1 MNIRAKKPLELVAT
15 ALAAALF
22 AGSVAHIAARAL
34 GISIGAAQL
43 YLAAACASV
52 PVAACYLHKWAGL
65 AACLAGLAALAFLF
79 RAEAASA
86 LSALTA
92 ATPALSDWGPFA
104 AGAGSAVLALLTFA
118 LCRSRGGAYPAFAL
132 LAVVLVMAW
141 ELDADFSLWRAFP
154 ALIALCAMLAG
165 SANGPAGLLR
175 ALLPSALIAALLA
188 TLLVPSG
195 RIVYPPLEQ
204 AAQTARA
211 IFEDYFRFSQV
222 RIRAWRTLCIW
233 MDINRW
239 AKRSAAR
246 PRRIAKW

>member
-1 MNIRAKKPLELVAT
+1 MNIRAKKPLELAAT

-154 ALIALCAMLAG
+154 ALIALCAMQCEW
-165 SANGPAGLLR
+165 SRGPVARVATIR
-175 ALLPSALIAALLA
+175 ADRGA
-188 TLLVPSG
+188 TGDP
-195 RIVYPPLEQ
+195 
-204 AAQTARA
+204 ARA
-211 IFEDYFRFSQV
+211 Q
-222 RIRAWRTLCIW
+222 RARGV
-233 MDINRW
+233 
-239 AKRSAAR
+239 SAAGAGR
-246 PRRIAKW
+246 ANRARDL